1 MARPN
6 ELLRLSG
13 VLGAVTVALI
23 LLPLSSARV
32 ALRGGGALE
41 RLGAGEQKISQAD
54 AISLGRWRVGL
65 AALSVSSALGGLV
78 YLTVLGI
85 LGIDPASGGT
95 LPPQLRAFFV
105 LFGFYFTLVN
115 PVVLSGW
122 WTAMATASCI
132 CRDNI
137 TETIRK
143 VRAADPA
150 STDGGGG
157 GGSTDPRAWVDSVAT
172 PALGL
177 RESMGELSDSLGPRL
192 LGLSGGSL
200 LTALGFFTNAVNVE
214 YCTGLDETA
223 GAPPGTARHVHL
235 AFTAF
240 LTAMALLLA
249 KDPASTS
256 SRCDLLMA
264 ELNAAGIRCGPEHH
278 GAIDWLE
285 SRLRRLNDGQGLGF
299 RLGHTV
305 VSRKFLTV
313 LGAKLAGSFT
323 TLYAIITSL
332 GDTPAVALAAASLGE
347 DVCELSE
354 VQASM
359 IRAAMLGHNA
369 SCVYNMSVASVIEG
383 A

>member
-1 MARPN
+1 MA
-6 ELLRLSG
+6 LVGLFFTL
-13 VLGAVTVALI
+13 
-23 LLPLSSARV
+23 LLP
-32 ALRGGGALE
+32 
-41 RLGAGEQKISQAD
+41 
-54 AISLGRWRVGL
+54 
-65 AALSVSSALGGLV
+65 
-78 YLTVLGI
+78 VL
-85 LGIDPASGGT
+85 
-95 LPPQLRAFFV
+95 
-105 LFGFYFTLVN
+105 Y
-115 PVVLSGW
+115 SGW
-122 WTAMATASCI
+122 WPAMATASCI

-143 VRAADPA
+143 ARAADPV

-157 GGSTDPRAWVDSVAT
+157 GDGSTDPQAWVDSVAT
-172 PALGL
+172 PALAL
-177 RESMGELSDSLGPRL
+177 RKSMGELSGSLGPGL
-192 LGLSGGSL
+192 LGMSGAQLLS
-200 LTALGFFTNAVNVE
+200 ALGFFTNAINVE
-214 YCTGLDETA
+214 YCTSCDETA
-223 GAPPGTARHVHL
+223 GAQPGTARHIFL

-240 LTAMALLLA
+240 LTTMALLLA

-305 VSRKFLTV
+305 VNRKFLAV

-332 GDTPAVALAAASLGE
+332 GDTRAVALAAASLGE

-369 SCVYNMSVASVIEG
+369 SCVYNMTVASVIEG